1 MIRGNKLDR
10 LPDSIK
16 AKLIEKILCSPDS
29 YEDILSWLERT
40 TGKHYSKS
48 SVWRFAQTLRS
59 LHGALIELG
68 LSREA
73 IADNAGKLEK
83 LGAYLVRRELLNRR
97 IEALQR
103 EIFEAK
109 IDKGD

>member
-1 MIRGNKLDR
+1 MTKLDR
-10 LPDSIK
+10 LPEAVK
-16 AKLIEKILCSPDS
+16 TELIAKILSSPDS
-29 YEDILSWLERT
+29 LESLSSWLEKV
-40 TGKHYSKS
+40 TGERYSKNT
-48 SVWRFAQTLRS
+48 VWRFAQNLREV
-59 LHGALIELG
+59 HGCLIELG

-73 IADNAGKLEK
+73 IAGNAGKLEK

-109 IDKGD
+109 TDKGD